1 MANGVSKVYRGGELL
16 GKAWCQFRLH
26 QDGSVTGSLTEV
38 SFRSGP
44 PGFPQIPMTFMDHEA
59 GSSADLRLQLKDGR
73 WVQFMCAHS
82 SGEVAHG
89 RLIPSE
95 ALDDDDTPSH

>member
-16 GKAWCQFRLH
+16 GKAWYQFRLH

-44 PGFPQIPMTFMDHEA
+44 PGFPQIPMTFMEHEV
-59 GSSADLRLQLKDGR
+59 GVPVDLRLQLEDGR
-73 WVQFMCAHS
+73 WVEFLCPHS
-82 SGEVAHG
+82 SGEIING
-89 RLIPSE
+89 RLIPPGE
-95 ALDDDDTPSH
+95 AVDEDDTPS